1 MFQLVLDN
9 GQAMTLTSGQW
20 DLPEDDAEV
29 ERLVEKGI
37 LAPVA
42 VPVSKESATAEASS
56 KKAEPAKEASA
67 PVVPVVPKSQPP
79 KTDAKSKSKAKA
91 TPKVEKATAPKADAK
106 TPTADQSPSIT
117 PSAPAESNE
126 GEGDEGGEWSEGES
140 DETETVSPPVTQ

>member
-42 VPVSKESATAEASS
+42 VPVSKESATAEPIS
-56 KKAEPAKEASA
+56 KKAEPAKESSA

-79 KTDAKSKSKAKA
+79 KADAKPKSKAKA
-91 TPKVEKATAPKADAK
+91 TPKADAK
-106 TPTADQSPSIT
+106 TPTVNQSPSIT

-126 GEGDEGGEWSEGES
+126 GECDEGGEWSEGES
-140 DETETVSPPVTQ
+140 DETEPVSPPVTQ